1 MPALL
6 DHPRTLQPSPKN
18 REGALLLVRILE
30 TAQTQPEA
38 EPLRAELLTFLR
50 SMGNGQ
56 GFAIMALDRE
66 LTPNQAAEFLG
77 VSRSY
82 FMRALQQGAIPHRK
96 VGSHHRVRLHDV
108 LKLQEEDRQRDEA
121 LTELTQQAQEL
132 DMGY

>member
-6 DHPRTLQPSPKN
+6 DRPHTLQPSPKN
-18 REGALLLVRILE
+18 REGALLLAHILE
-30 TAQTQPEA
+30 TTPTKPEA
-38 EPLRAELLTFLR
+38 EPIREELLTFLR
-50 SMGNGQ
+50 NMSNGQ

-82 FMRALQQGAIPHRK
+82 FMRVLQQGAIPHRK
-96 VGSHHRVRLHDV
+96 VGAHHRVRLQDV

-121 LTELTQQAQEL
+121 LTELTEQAQEL